1 MSDRFSHNL
10 ENSRYGVPFSG
21 SSLEESSNVND
32 PNLFWKAPGIG
43 IRVQKYILEG
53 QVYIGEGLKSLS
65 GVGVEPA
72 LINPGLT
79 VAPGVFDLSERMTGY
94 WPTYDALSPEA
105 RGAYLQWL
113 ASGRKAPEADIGLV
127 FLYFYGLERRAL
139 ADPLLSTVPPEEIEA
154 IRLET
159 VRLLSIYSHRSFT
172 RYANSFID
180 VLRMRNT
187 QSCLYSKALPKS
199 NSFELIHKVSLAQAA
214 QDKAPLP
221 LQWALAW
228 LELDPQMQLSSVAR
242 RCRKEFR
249 ELFALKYKERFGP
262 GVILSPG
269 RVRLQLPY
277 IPASPSFRGLKHSI
291 GFQSDLFE
299 VNAFTGGAA
308 ALHDLAEECCEAL
321 VGYARILSK
330 ASHGDLIADPLFELP
345 YVLWPQ
351 RQKNAIE
358 KLRLEI
364 KTRNKP
370 LTISFD
376 ALKDKLCENFV
387 LGRSQWRNLTDRFTE
402 AGIGI
407 EPAYTISGALP
418 AITEYVSLFVP
429 HAKEDL
435 DKPLSPQYSAAS
447 ITAQLTAA
455 AFFMESKRSVDYEK
469 LIGELAE
476 EFSVPEREQVRLRAH
491 LLRILA
497 EGPRTKGLKPLIA
510 TIDMPGRQKIGDFV
524 LSSVTSVGLMTDTRK
539 KALEGVFKTL
549 SLDISVIPEV
559 PPPPP
564 EEPTLLIRADSEQVL
579 HPIRPPGPVFLLDKE
594 KINRLAIETRQVA
607 ELLSD
612 IFETEDELDPV
623 HSSEYRKVAN
633 DNKSSSTLW
642 GLDEQHSRLALSLSA
657 SSSWTRAAA
666 ERLADELKLML
677 DGALE
682 LINEAALDS
691 TGEPFI
697 DGLDPIEISC
707 DLVKERS

>member
-1 MSDRFSHNL
+1 MHIDTLNNFSVSPTDPSAFWN
-10 ENSRYGVPFSG
+10 PAG
-21 SSLEESSNVND
+21 SS
-32 PNLFWKAPGIG
+32 
-43 IRVQKYILEG
+43 IRVHNHLLDG
-53 QVYIGEGLKSLS
+53 QLYIGNGLSALS
-65 GVGVEPA
+65 GQGPEPA
-72 LINPGLT
+72 LIDPLLPA
-79 VAPGVFDLSERMTGY
+79 APGVASLALERMGY
-94 WPTYDALSPEA
+94 WPCYHTLSAEA

-113 ASGRKAPEADIGLV
+113 SGGRKAPEADIGLV

-139 ADPLLSTVPPEEIEA
+139 ADPLLLTVPPEEIEA

-159 VRLLSIYSHRSFT
+159 IRLLSIYSHRSFT
-172 RYANSFID
+172 RCAKNFID

-277 IPASPSFRGLKHSI
+277 IPASPSFRGLQHSI
-291 GFQSDLFE
+291 GFQSDLLE

-321 VGYARILSK
+321 AGYARSLLK
-330 ASHGDLIADPLFELP
+330 TSHGDLIADPLFELP
-345 YVLWPQ
+345 YILWPQ

-387 LGRSQWRNLTDRFTE
+387 LGRAQWRNLTDRFTE

-407 EPAYTISGALP
+407 EPASTISGALP
-418 AITEYVSLFVP
+418 AVTEYVSLFVP

-435 DKPLSPQYSAAS
+435 DKALSPQYSAAT
-447 ITAQLTAA
+447 IAAQLTSA
-455 AFFMESKRSVDYEK
+455 AFFMESKRSVDYEQ
-469 LIGELAE
+469 LIGELAGK
-476 EFSVPEREQVRLRAH
+476 FSVPESEQARLRAH

-497 EGPRTKGLKPLIA
+497 EGPRTKGLKPLIT
-510 TIDMPGRQKIGDFV
+510 TIDASGRQKIGDFV

-539 KALEGVFKTL
+539 KALEGVFKIL
-549 SLDISVIPEV
+549 ALDTSVIPEV

-564 EEPTLLIRADSEQVL
+564 EEPTLLIQADSEQVL
-579 HPIRPPGPVFLLDKE
+579 HPIRSPGPVFLLDKE
-594 KINRLAIETRQVA
+594 KINRLAIQTRQVA
-607 ELLSD
+607 ELLSA

-623 HSSEYRKVAN
+623 HSSERQNVAN
-633 DNKSSSTLW
+633 DDKSSLTLW
-642 GLDEQHSRLALSLSA
+642 GLDEQHSRLALRLSE
-657 SSSWTRAAA
+657 SSSWARTAA
-666 ERLADELKLML
+666 EHLADELKLML

-691 TGEPFI
+691 IGEPFI